1 MNIENNGSNS
11 ELVSALLAA
20 LLGRQQPL
28 PPNQVVAVPPTHQP
42 HPVTPG
48 STSAARDEVNGGLQA
63 GQEELSSLRGGGG
76 RRGTAHPFSGG
87 GVQSSPRRNRIG
99 VSSSSSIENQAM
111 SPLQKKSRISE
122 S

>member
-1 MNIENNGSNS
+1 MENNGSNS

-28 PPNQVVAVPPTHQP
+28 PPQVVAVPPTHQP
-42 HPVTPG
+42 HPLTPG

-63 GQEELSSLRGGGG
+63 GQGTSLSSLSGGGG
-76 RRGTAHPFSGG
+76 RRHPFSVG
-87 GVQSSPRRNRIG
+87 GVQSTPRRNRIG
-99 VSSSSSIENQAM
+99 VSSSSSIDNQAM